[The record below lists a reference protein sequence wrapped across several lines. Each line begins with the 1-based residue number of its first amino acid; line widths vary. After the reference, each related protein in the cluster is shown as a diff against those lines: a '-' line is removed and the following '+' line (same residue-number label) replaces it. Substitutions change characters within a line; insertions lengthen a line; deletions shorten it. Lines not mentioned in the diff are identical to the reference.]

1 MSHHVP
7 TFAEASGPIEA
18 GSAGPLIGKDRPID
32 QPRTVRVRDRVYRR
46 LLVCADLVGMM
57 IGLLVC
63 MPLLG
68 GERIPLA
75 GILAMPLVVGIGK
88 VTGLYD
94 RDEVVL
100 HKATLDEVPQLF
112 QVSTLLC
119 LILWLGGI
127 SIASVRLS
135 GGQVLGLWVS
145 LFVSL
150 VCLRALARS
159 VAGQL
164 TEPERIM
171 LLGDPAVCERA
182 RIKLDSGVVN
192 GEIVCEI
199 TSSRI
204 GETEVPL
211 SKLVELAARHRVE
224 RVIIAPLSTDHGDVL
239 NLVRAAKSL
248 GLNVS
253 VMPRLLEVVG
263 STVVIDDVE
272 GVPIL
277 SVRQFGLSRSSRIV
291 KRSTDVIVAGIG
303 LIVLSP
309 LMAIIAIAIKFDSS
323 GPLFFRQT
331 RIGKNGKAFEMVKFR
346 SMEVDAEQRRAEL
359 LALNEV
365 PGLFKVANDPRITR
379 VGRLLRRMSLD
390 ELPQLWH
397 VLTGEMSLVGPR
409 PLITEEDQ
417 RIEGWDRR
425 RLYLTPGITG
435 PWQVLGAGRIPL
447 SEMVKLD
454 YLYVATWSLW
464 GDIKILLRT
473 VGLVLRRQGI

>member
-1 MSHHVP
+1 MSMLV
-7 TFAEASGPIEA
+7 EARDPVEV
-18 GSAGPLIGKDRPID
+18 GSADALIGTRRPIA
-32 QPRTVRVRDRVYRR
+32 QPRMVRVRDRVYRR
-46 LLVCADLVGMM
+46 LLVCADVVGTV

-63 MPLLG
+63 LPLLG
-68 GERIPLA
+68 GGRIPLV
-75 GILAMPLVVGIGK
+75 GVLAMPLVVGIGK

-94 RDEVVL
+94 RDAVVL

-119 LILWLGGI
+119 LVLWLGGI

-135 GGQVLGLWVS
+135 GGQVLTLWVS
-145 LFVSL
+145 LFGSI

-159 VAGQL
+159 MAGQC

-171 LLGDPAVCERA
+171 LLRDPAVCERA

-192 GEIVCEI
+192 GEVVCEV

-224 RVIIAPLSTDHGDVL
+224 RVIIAPRSTDHGDVL
-239 NLVRAAKSL
+239 NLVRAAESL

-253 VMPRLLEVVG
+253 VIPRLLEVVG
-263 STVVIDDVE
+263 STVIVDDVE

-277 SVRQFGLSRSSRIV
+277 GVRQFGLTRSSQIV
-291 KRSTDVIVAGIG
+291 KRAADVIVAGTG
-303 LIVLSP
+303 LIALSP
-309 LMAIIAIAIKFDSS
+309 FMAIVAIVTKFDSS

-331 RIGKNGKAFEMVKFR
+331 RIGKNGTAFKMVKFR
-346 SMEVDAEQRRAEL
+346 TMELDAEQRRAEL

-390 ELPQLWH
+390 ELPQLWN
-397 VLTGEMSLVGPR
+397 VVRGEMSLVGPR

-447 SEMVKLD
+447 AEMVKLD

-464 GDIKILLRT
+464 GDVKILLRT